1 MILLI
6 DGTAVGVDTN
16 GSEAFK
22 EYEPFRELKGETWK
36 SLVHVFENIDEDVP
50 PSSARS
56 LPVAVGPWSRK

>member
-6 DGTAVGVDTN
+6 RGTAVGVDIN

-36 SLVHVFENIDEDVP
+36 SLVHVFENVDEGVP
-50 PSSARS
+50 SSSARS
-56 LPVAVGPWSRK
+56 LSVAVGPRSRK